1 MSLKIKICLIPVRC
15 QRTALGQSGK
25 DFGQFERLCA
35 DDPGC
40 TLAGLTG
47 RKNTRADEPAE
58 DGRFGRELVGRL
70 RQDQFAAFL
79 TFTLAIDGDAPR

>member
-1 MSLKIKICLIPVRC
+1 MSLKTKICLIRVRC

-25 DFGQFERLCA
+25 DFGQLKRLPA
-35 DDPGC
+35 DNPRC

-47 RKNTRADEPAE
+47 RKNTRADEPADD
-58 DGRFGRELVGRL
+58 DGSDRELLGRL

-79 TFTLAIDGDAPR
+79 TFTLAIDGDAPC